1 MVRRTRPTLGL
12 ALVGLLAFVAHVYTQ
27 SAPAPPSPADADLIT
42 RFLAPDAKPLKS
54 YRAFR
59 KMTASTRGGK
69 ISASL
74 EVWTT
79 LDPVKGFS
87 YQILS
92 EEGSGLIRSRVLK
105 EALEAERKAV
115 LSTEGDEAALT
126 RANYQFLA
134 MTQESSELVKIEVK
148 PLKDHVMRVNGVLY
162 VEPVSADLRRI
173 EGELSKRP
181 SFWTRKVLVQR
192 EYNRIGGIHVPVSMH
207 STADVLIVGAS
218 SFSMTYKY
226 AEINGVPVP

>member
-1 MVRRTRPTLGL
+1 MVRRTATILGL
-12 ALVGLLAFVAHVYTQ
+12 ALAGLLASVEHLPAQT
-27 SAPAPPSPADADLIT
+27 SAAAGPDLLT
-42 RFLAPDAKPLKS
+42 RFLAPDAKPLVS

-69 ISASL
+69 MSASL

-87 YQILS
+87 YQIVS

-105 EALEAERKAV
+105 EALEAERKAIS
-115 LSTEGDEAALT
+115 STDHDDAALT
-126 RANYQFLA
+126 KANYEFLG
-134 MTQESSELVKIEVK
+134 MTPQASNLVKIDVK
-148 PLKDHVMRVNGVLY
+148 PVKEHVMRVQGALY
-162 VEPVSADLRRI
+162 VEPVSADLRRV

-181 SFWTRKVLVQR
+181 SFWTRKVRVSR
-192 EYNRIGGIHVPVSMH
+192 DYDRIGGVHVPVSMS

-218 SFSMTYKY
+218 NFSMTYKY
-226 AEINGVPVP
+226 AEINGVAIP